1 MFVRII
7 KASSNEYAVIL
18 RSYRDKDGKVR
29 QKTIQNLGVVTNK
42 NREELLAIGRRIIAK
57 HNDHEI
63 ISSIDNIKELNRA
76 NWGSSAIINSLWS
89 TLSLDSLFNKNYINP
104 IKLMLAERLIAPCS
118 KLRTYHRRNYHD
130 ELFKDLKLHQLYR
143 ALDALADNEHKIKDN
158 IMQRQLS
165 RAKVDMVLFDVT
177 TLYFESQ
184 KKDDF
189 KNFGYSKDCK
199 FNEVQVVLSL
209 IIDTQGRPLSYE
221 VFPGNT
227 YEGNTLLPVVQ
238 RVKSKHK
245 INKVIVVADRG
256 IGSKTNL
263 DLLKEQGFDYIIGAK
278 LRSMSKAIQQQAISM
293 QGYEENEVTNNGDKH
308 ITKYKTIKEEAKQLM
323 VFYSPKRAEKDAK
336 DRVRLVEKAQQ
347 LLTKKTSEKGANKYI
362 VTTKSESKLNQKK
375 IDEDALYD
383 GYYGLHFSN
392 TEMSWCQITQAYAQL
407 WRIEESFRTIKH
419 LFELRP
425 MFHWT
430 EKRIKGHIML
440 NFILLVIEKEIMLRL
455 KASNVEATHVKVRD
469 AISEMEKSVLSI
481 NGDNYE
487 VYAKLSSLQKS
498 ILKANKIQVP
508 KNSRI

>member
-1 MFVRII
+1 M
-7 KASSNEYAVIL
+7 
-18 RSYRDKDGKVR
+18 
-29 QKTIQNLGVVTNK
+29 
-42 NREELLAIGRRIIAK
+42 
-57 HNDHEI
+57 
-63 ISSIDNIKELNRA
+63 
-76 NWGSSAIINSLWS
+76 
-89 TLSLDSLFNKNYINP
+89 
-104 IKLMLAERLIAPCS
+104 
-118 KLRTYHRRNYHD
+118 
-130 ELFKDLKLHQLYR
+130 
-143 ALDALADNEHKIKDN
+143 
-158 IMQRQLS
+158 
-165 RAKVDMVLFDVT
+165 
-177 TLYFESQ
+177 
-184 KKDDF
+184 
-189 KNFGYSKDCK
+189 
-199 FNEVQVVLSL
+199 
-209 IIDTQGRPLSYE
+209 
-221 VFPGNT
+221 
-227 YEGNTLLPVVQ
+227 
-238 RVKSKHK
+238 
-245 INKVIVVADRG
+245 
-256 IGSKTNL
+256 

-440 NFILLVIEKEIMLRL
+440 NFILLVMEKEIMLRL

-481 NGDNYE
+481 NGNNYE

>member
-7 KASSNEYAVIL
+7 KAKSNEYAVIL

-29 QKTIQNLGVVTNK
+29 QKTVQNLGVVTTK

-57 HNDHEI
+57 QNEHEI
-63 ISSIDNIKELNRA
+63 ISSIDNIKEVNRS
-76 NWGSSAIINSLWS
+76 NWGSSAVINSLWS
-89 TLSLDSLFNKNYINP
+89 RFSLDSFFNKNYINP

-130 ELFKDLKLHQLYR
+130 ELFKDLKLHQLYI
-143 ALDALADNEHKIKDN
+143 ALDVLADNEDKIKDS
-158 IMQRQLS
+158 IMQHQLS
-165 RAKVDMVLFDVT
+165 RSEVDMVLFDVT

-199 FNEVQVVLSL
+199 FNEVQIVLSL
-209 IIDTQGRPLSYE
+209 IIDAQGRPLSYE

-227 YEGNTLLPVVQ
+227 YEGNTLLPVLQ

-245 INKVIVVADRG
+245 INKIIVVADRG
-256 IGSKTNL
+256 IGSRTNL
-263 DLLKEQGFDYIIGAK
+263 SLLKEQGFDYIIGAK
-278 LRSMSKAIQQQAISM
+278 LRSMSKSIQQQAISM
-293 QGYEENEVTNNGDKH
+293 DGYAEHKVTNNGDAH
-308 ITKYKTIKEEAKQLM
+308 IIRYKAIKDEDKQLM
-323 VFYSPKRAEKDAK
+323 VFYSHKRAGKDAK
-336 DRVRLVEKAQQ
+336 DRMRLVEKAQQ
-347 LLTKKTSEKGANKYI
+347 LLTKKASEKGANKYI
-362 VTTKSESKLNQKK
+362 VKNKSESKLNQKK
-375 IDEDALYD
+375 IDEDTLYD
-383 GYYGLHFSN
+383 GYYALHFSN
-392 TEMSWCQITQAYAQL
+392 TEMSGQQLTQAYAQL
-407 WRIEESFRTIKH
+407 WQIEESFRTIKH

-440 NFILLVIEKEIMLRL
+440 NFILLVMEKEIMLTL

-469 AISEMEKSVLSI
+469 AISHMEKSLLSI
-481 NGDNYE
+481 NGNNYQL
-487 VYAKLSSLQKS
+487 YANLSSLQKS

-508 KNSRI
+508 KNSKV